1 MLSIACRIRSCMS
14 QILLKFICVYVD
26 TNLARFAPV
35 RERFVMLDN
44 VCVAVADKLLC
55 VFDLQ

>member
-1 MLSIACRIRSCMS
+1 MLSIACRIRSCVS

-55 VFDLQ
+55 V